1 MFGSRADR
9 QDQLG
14 RGGCRRVFVIDD
26 GKRQRAELARHLRGG
41 DEIGAAPGLRH
52 HDEQGIAHVRR
63 PLVGGHDG
71 RCGGGYE
78 QAEPRFEKVAQINAD
93 MTRAAAP
100 AENDDARLGL
110 LDPFGDRGE
119 HIGTREKTLGRRRNF
134 GDLARHRAC
143 GLRFSHPCPWT
154 R

>member
-1 MFGSRADR
+1 MFGSGADR
-9 QDQLG
+9 QHQLG
-14 RGGCRRVFVIDD
+14 RGGGRRVFVIDD
-26 GKRQRAELARHLRGG
+26 GERQRAGLARHLGG
-41 DEIGAAPGLRH
+41 FDDVGAAPGLRH

-71 RCGGGYE
+71 RRGGGSE
-78 QAEPRFEKVAQINAD
+78 QAEPRFEQVAQINAD

-100 AENDDARLGL
+100 AEHDDARLGL

-119 HIGTREKTLGRRRNF
+119 QIGARQQTLGHRRNF
-134 GDLARHRAC
+134 GGLARHRAC
-143 GLRFSHPCPWT
+143 GLRFSHPCLWT